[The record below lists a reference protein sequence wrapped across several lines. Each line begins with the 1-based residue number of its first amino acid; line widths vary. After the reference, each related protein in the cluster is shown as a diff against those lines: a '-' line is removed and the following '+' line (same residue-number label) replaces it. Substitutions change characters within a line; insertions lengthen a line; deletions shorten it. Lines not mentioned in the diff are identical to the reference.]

1 MTSRCS
7 PQHCAQMRPCTAGQ
21 KRFSLRISQMAQL
34 KTQTPL
40 SHYGIPNPRC
50 RFRDH
55 YAKGSSGEF
64 LLSDHQGGPA
74 KRPFENLDLQNSA

>member
-1 MTSRCS
+1 MHRRAKALFSSHLADGT
-7 PQHCAQMRPCTAGQ
+7 AQNAD
-21 KRFSLRISQMAQL
+21 SS
-34 KTQTPL
+34 L

-64 LLSDHQGGPA
+64 LLSDHQGGRA
-74 KRPFENLDLQNSA
+74 KGPFGKLNLQNSA